1 MRTSPPR
8 ERGRVGSSFF
18 FSFFAVL
25 KGKGDEG
32 SFIFVGRGCLF
43 FFCETFWHDFG
54 MDGLEFLIL
63 INAVRFFKKGTCYSI
78 FLFIYVLRARVG
90 FHLFSFNFNNNCFA
104 TARRRT
110 CLKYS
115 ELAIRSKV
123 HDPVNPVRSNLER

>member
-8 ERGRVGSSFF
+8 ERGRVGSSSFF

-63 INAVRFFKKGTCYSI
+63 INAVRFFKKGMELVIPSFYLFMYFVLESGFTY
-78 FLFIYVLRARVG
+78 FLLILITIVSRQQEEERV
-90 FHLFSFNFNNNCFA
+90 
-104 TARRRT
+104 
-110 CLKYS
+110 
-115 ELAIRSKV
+115 
-123 HDPVNPVRSNLER
+123 

>member
-1 MRTSPPR
+1 M
-8 ERGRVGSSFF
+8 
-18 FSFFAVL
+18 

-63 INAVRFFKKGTCYSI
+63 INAVRFFKKGMELVIPSFY
-78 FLFIYVLRARVG
+78 LFMYFVLESG
-90 FHLFSFNFNNNCFA
+90 FTYFNFNNNCFA

-110 CLKYS
+110 RLKYS

>member
-1 MRTSPPR
+1 M
-8 ERGRVGSSFF
+8 
-18 FSFFAVL
+18 

-63 INAVRFFKKGTCYSI
+63 INAVRFFNEKKGMEFVIIPSFYI
-78 FLFIYVLRARVG
+78 YIYVLRARVG

-115 ELAIRSKV
+115 ELV
-123 HDPVNPVRSNLER
+123 WQ